1 VNTLDLNTNSN
12 PSSTISIQ
20 SIYFLA
26 AATASSLTL
35 DNSFFFFLRL
45 MPDFLVPSR
54 VSAWVSTAATHSVV
68 QHEPYAE
75 STWAGRNTLL
85 LRHWAIP

>member
-1 VNTLDLNTNSN
+1 VNTLDSNTN

-45 MPDFLVPSR
+45 MPVFLVPSR
-54 VSAWVSTAATHSVV
+54 VSA
-68 QHEPYAE
+68 Q
-75 STWAGRNTLL
+75 
-85 LRHWAIP
+85 I